1 MTQYTEYQIV
11 EALLAQDL
19 IETVKQNMAEGWTCQ
34 GGPAWAGKWHQAM
47 VR

>member
-34 GGPAWAGKWHQAM
+34 GGQPRPPTGRGSA
-47 VR
+47 